1 MALKDRVKQ
10 LEFDVYRLR
19 KNSIVPTYDFGP
31 VDLTWCVHELAAH
44 LKKDVVPAS
53 RGVATAALAHEFTQD
68 EYEGIRSTLNAHLAL
83 LVERAK
89 GNLDDQDL
97 VEISKR
103 ITDTARLL
111 LDADRR

>member
-19 KNSIVPTYDFGP
+19 KNSIVQTYDFGP
-31 VDLTWCVHELAAH
+31 VDLTWCVRELAAH
-44 LKKDVVPAS
+44 LKKDVEPAY
-53 RGVATAALAHEFTQD
+53 RDGATAALAPDFAQD
-68 EYEGIRSTLNAHLAL
+68 EYESIRSTLNAHLAL

-89 GNLDDQDL
+89 GNLDDHDL
-97 VEISKR
+97 AEISKR